1 MSLASPN
8 GPGKV
13 MATAAP
19 EPDSDPGPRFRWY
32 HKLIGLLFV
41 ILCFE
46 MGVFLLVFPWSP
58 YWDGNYFVWMLPE
71 WRELWISPSLR
82 GAVSG
87 VGLVN
92 LYVSLL
98 EVFRLR
104 RFSQESQ

>member
-1 MSLASPN
+1 MSLASLD
-8 GPGKV
+8 GSRKAAG
-13 MATAAP
+13 AAP
-19 EPDSDPGPRFRWY
+19 PMLESAPQPVFRWY

-46 MGVFLLVFPWSP
+46 MGIFLLAFPWSS
-58 YWDGNYFVWMLPE
+58 YWNSNYFSGLSPE
-71 WRELWISPSLR
+71 WREFWINPYFR

-87 VGLVN
+87 LGLTN

-104 RFSQESQ
+104 RFSAESE